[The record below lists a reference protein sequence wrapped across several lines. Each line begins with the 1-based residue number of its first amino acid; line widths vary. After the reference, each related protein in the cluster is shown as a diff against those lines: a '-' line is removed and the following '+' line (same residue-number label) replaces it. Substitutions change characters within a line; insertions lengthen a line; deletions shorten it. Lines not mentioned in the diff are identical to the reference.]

1 MAESPQRL
9 QVGEDLYVVM
19 VPVGDLR
26 EQEINAQVMQP
37 REFDRL
43 TENIRGRGQVESL
56 PYCHQADDS
65 KPIEIISGHHRYRA
79 AAAAGVKA
87 IPILLDT
94 KPMRRSEIRAKQ
106 IAHNSL
112 VGSSDEQIL
121 REMIA
126 EIDNVDDLL
135 TTGLPD
141 ELLPT
146 VEADDTTLHLPSAVF
161 DWRMVTLSFL
171 PSQLDDFAQALDT
184 IDKHSEIVGLAH
196 REQFQDFSEAIYG
209 YARLKNIRSMST
221 VVALI
226 TDLAKRELQAAAGED
241 IDTSTEWIP
250 ITAMVGTSMPAEAA
264 AVLHDAILQMRDR
277 GDINHPW
284 QALELWAADYLAGG

>member
-1 MAESPQRL
+1 M
-9 QVGEDLYVVM
+9 YVVM
-19 VPVGDLR
+19 VPIGELR
-26 EQEINAQVMQP
+26 EQDINAQIMQP

-56 PYCHQADDS
+56 PYCHQPDPD

-79 AAAAGVKA
+79 AAAAGVKS

-94 KPMRRSEIRAKQ
+94 KPMRRSEIRARQ

-112 VGSSDEQIL
+112 VGSSDEAIL
-121 REMIA
+121 RQMIE

-135 TTGLPD
+135 ATGLPD

-146 VEADDTTLHLPSAVF
+146 VDADDTTLHLPSAVF

-171 PSQLDDFAQALDT
+171 PSQLDDWGQALDV
-184 IDKHSEIVGLAH
+184 IDKHSEIVGIAH
-196 REQFQDFSEAIYG
+196 REQFQEFSDAVYG

-221 VVALI
+221 VVAII

-250 ITAMVGTSMPAEAA
+250 VTALTGTSMPAEAA
-264 AVLHDAILQMRDR
+264 TVLHAALQQMRDR
-277 GDINHPW
+277 GDINHAW